1 MIYTA
6 GSAGET
12 EDIMDAALPFYFKV
26 MFTLYLLP
34 TLPYRST
41 QQCIVEQQMSDI
53 DIRRQIWH
61 LVAPIDWEGLLGES
75 GVRVNFEMRKQYC
88 IFQLTS
94 MKFSRSCKLSSCPGN
109 CVELVRLT
117 TDSDQ

>member
-12 EDIMDAALPFYFKV
+12 EDIMDAAISLYFKV
-26 MFTLYLLP
+26 LFTLYLLP

-41 QQCIVEQQMSDI
+41 QRCIVEQQMSDI

-61 LVAPIDWEGLLGES
+61 LVAPIDWEGLLGSQEV
-75 GVRVNFEMRKQYC
+75 GVGG
-88 IFQLTS
+88 
-94 MKFSRSCKLSSCPGN
+94 KF
-109 CVELVRLT
+109 
-117 TDSDQ
+117 